1 VIHWQELAETAGYPD
16 PGTWLRA
23 WRPRYTLFGLAERIG
38 VAESTLVT
46 KLRELCIRQNRDL
59 RAEIEALGRDALA
72 TMTVQEMA
80 DAIGARPHALY
91 RHLRE
96 MGADYVRVGPWGSR
110 RLAVDLAVDRGSPV
124 L

>member
-16 PGTWLRA
+16 PGIWLRA

-46 KLRELCIRQNRDL
+46 KLRELGIRQNRDL
-59 RAEIEALGRDALA
+59 RAELEALGREALA

-91 RHLRE
+91 RYL
-96 MGADYVRVGPWGSR
+96 GGIDYRRVGPWGSR
-110 RLAVDLAVDRGSPV
+110 HLVVDLAVDRGSPV